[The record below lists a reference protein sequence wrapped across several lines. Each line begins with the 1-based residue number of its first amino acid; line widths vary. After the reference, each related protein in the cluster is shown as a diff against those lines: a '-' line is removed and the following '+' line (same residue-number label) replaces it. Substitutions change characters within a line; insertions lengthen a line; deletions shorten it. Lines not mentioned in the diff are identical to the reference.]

1 MILVKL
7 DFMALGWRL
16 DFVQNGGDNMIYIL
30 YIYYIYIITLI
41 VVCMWHGAW
50 MALGWRLD
58 LSKMREII

>member
-1 MILVKL
+1 
-7 DFMALGWRL
+7 
-16 DFVQNGGDNMIYIL
+16 MIYIL

-58 LSKMREII
+58 LSKKREII